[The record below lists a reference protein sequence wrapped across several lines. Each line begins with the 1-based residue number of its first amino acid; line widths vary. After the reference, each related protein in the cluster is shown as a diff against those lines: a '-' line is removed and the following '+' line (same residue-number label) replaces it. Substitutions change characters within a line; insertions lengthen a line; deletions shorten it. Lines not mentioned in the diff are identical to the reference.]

1 MGIII
6 GALAGGICFVALGL
20 MRAGHAGG
28 LLIIYL
34 LNRLKSRAAGQP
46 PFVRIMIAAGIILG
60 IVLGLTASMV
70 LGGIVGGILEHMLMT
85 MN

>member
-6 GALAGGICFVALGL
+6 GALAGGICFVAFGL

-34 LNRLKSRAAGQP
+34 LDKLKARAAGQP

-60 IVLGLTASMV
+60 IILGLAVSMV
-70 LGGIVGGILEHMLMT
+70 LGGLVGGILERMLIT
-85 MN
+85 MS